1 MTPPQVSNDFCL
13 PAPARRTVAARSIG
27 SHAPAVSPACLEA
40 LMTTLARKN
49 RVLTGVIARIRRED
63 AGMTTV
69 EYAVGTVAAAGFG
82 GLLIKLLMSDEARNL
97 IWGLISNALSA
108 LFG

>member
-1 MTPPQVSNDFCL
+1 
-13 PAPARRTVAARSIG
+13 
-27 SHAPAVSPACLEA
+27 
-40 LMTTLARKN
+40 MTTPSVKN
-49 RVLTGVIARIRRED
+49 RTLAGIVARVRRED

-82 GLLIKLLMSDEARNL
+82 GLLLQLLMSEEARNL
-97 IWGLISNALSA
+97 VWGLISNAISA

>member
-1 MTPPQVSNDFCL
+1 MSTHNS
-13 PAPARRTVAARSIG
+13 RTTV
-27 SHAPAVSPACLEA
+27 
-40 LMTTLARKN
+40 T
-49 RVLTGVIARIRRED
+49 RVLARIRRED

>member
-1 MTPPQVSNDFCL
+1 
-13 PAPARRTVAARSIG
+13 
-27 SHAPAVSPACLEA
+27 
-40 LMTTLARKN
+40 MTTSARTK
-49 RVLTGVIARIRRED
+49 RVLTGVVSRVRRED

-97 IWGLISNALSA
+97 IWGVISNALSA

>member
-1 MTPPQVSNDFCL
+1 MTD
-13 PAPARRTVAARSIG
+13 PAPTKR
-27 SHAPAVSPACLEA
+27 L
-40 LMTTLARKN
+40 
-49 RVLTGVIARIRRED
+49 LTGVVARIRRED

-82 GLLIKLLMSDEARNL
+82 GLLIKLLMSEEARNL
-97 IWGLISNALSA
+97 VWGLISNAISA

>member
-1 MTPPQVSNDFCL
+1 MSAIT
-13 PAPARRTVAARSIG
+13 RHRSI
-27 SHAPAVSPACLEA
+27 H
-40 LMTTLARKN
+40 
-49 RVLTGVIARIRRED
+49 RVVARIRRED

-82 GLLIKLLMSDEARNL
+82 GLLIRLLMSEEARNL
-97 IWGLISNALSA
+97 VWGLLTRAVTS

>member
-1 MTPPQVSNDFCL
+1 MITP
-13 PAPARRTVAARSIG
+13 TV
-27 SHAPAVSPACLEA
+27 
-40 LMTTLARKN
+40 KN
-49 RVLTGVIARIRRED
+49 RALAGIVARVRRED

-97 IWGLISNALSA
+97 VWGLISNAISA

>member
-1 MTPPQVSNDFCL
+1 
-13 PAPARRTVAARSIG
+13 
-27 SHAPAVSPACLEA
+27 
-40 LMTTLARKN
+40 MTTLARKN
-49 RVLTGVIARIRRED
+49 RVFTGVIARIRRED

>member
-1 MTPPQVSNDFCL
+1 MSTHHSRTTMT
-13 PAPARRTVAARSIG
+13 
-27 SHAPAVSPACLEA
+27 
-40 LMTTLARKN
+40 
-49 RVLTGVIARIRRED
+49 RVLARIRRED

-97 IWGLISNALSA
+97 IWGLITNALSA

>member
-1 MTPPQVSNDFCL
+1 M
-13 PAPARRTVAARSIG
+13 
-27 SHAPAVSPACLEA
+27 
-40 LMTTLARKN
+40 KN
-49 RVLTGVIARIRRED
+49 RALAGIVARVRRED

-97 IWGLISNALSA
+97 VWGLISNAISA

>member
-1 MTPPQVSNDFCL
+1 
-13 PAPARRTVAARSIG
+13 
-27 SHAPAVSPACLEA
+27 
-40 LMTTLARKN
+40 MTTPARKN
-49 RVLTGVIARIRRED
+49 RVLTGVIARVRRED

-97 IWGLISNALSA
+97 IWGLITNALSA

>member
-1 MTPPQVSNDFCL
+1 
-13 PAPARRTVAARSIG
+13 
-27 SHAPAVSPACLEA
+27 
-40 LMTTLARKN
+40 MTTLSVKN
-49 RVLTGVIARIRRED
+49 RALAGIVARVRRED

-82 GLLIKLLMSDEARNL
+82 GLLIKLLMSEEARNL
-97 IWGLISNALSA
+97 VWGLISNAVSA

>member
-1 MTPPQVSNDFCL
+1 
-13 PAPARRTVAARSIG
+13 
-27 SHAPAVSPACLEA
+27 
-40 LMTTLARKN
+40 MTTSSVKN
-49 RVLTGVIARIRRED
+49 RALAGIVARVRRED

-82 GLLIKLLMSDEARNL
+82 GLLIKLLMSEEARNL
-97 IWGLISNALSA
+97 VWGLISNAVSA